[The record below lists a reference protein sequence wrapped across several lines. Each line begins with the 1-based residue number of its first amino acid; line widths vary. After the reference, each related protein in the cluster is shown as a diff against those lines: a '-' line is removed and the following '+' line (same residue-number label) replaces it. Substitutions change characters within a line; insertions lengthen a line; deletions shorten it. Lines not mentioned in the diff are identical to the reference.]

1 MTKVLLIQ
9 NSISSYRVPVYNLIA
24 KEVELTL
31 MFSEGKEP
39 VGAEFN
45 YFKVPVKKGRLFY
58 KHTQDIRKIAQTY
71 DVVIGMISFNWISNY
86 LLAFGRRNYKFIP
99 WGIGVPASYR
109 VKFDDPSKKMNVFL
123 TKQLIKHSDAVVFY
137 TDYPKEKYGRMGLDK
152 GKMFVAHNT
161 VEVLPSSDSETRDS
175 VLFVGT
181 LYKAKSTLPMLEFYK
196 RAYEKNNRIPKLMLI
211 GNGDEFED
219 LKKWVAANEM
229 THKVYLEGA
238 IYDEMLL
245 KGYFE
250 KAIICVSLGQAG
262 LSVQKS
268 MGYGVPFV
276 TTENSYTGGERLDI
290 VSGENGVLLKQ
301 EDDFEGLIL
310 DVVSNTPKYLEMG
323 KKAKD
328 FYYGNRTIKMMAE
341 SVLSAIKFVI

>member
-58 KHTQDIRKIAQTY
+58 KHTQNIRKIAQTY

-86 LLAFGRRNYKFIP
+86 LLAFGKRKYKFIP
-99 WGIGVPASYR
+99 WGIGVPASYS
-109 VKFDDPSKKMNVFL
+109 VKFDDPSKKINVFL
-123 TKQLIKHSDAVVFY
+123 TKQLIKHSDAVIFY
-137 TDYPKEKYGRMGLDK
+137 TDYPKEKYGKMGLDK
-152 GKMFVAHNT
+152 VRMFVAHNT
-161 VEVLPSSDSETRDS
+161 VEVLPSSDKETKDS

-181 LYKAKSTLPMLEFYK
+181 LYKAKSTLPMLEIYK
-196 RAYEKNNRIPKLMLI
+196 RAYGKNSAIPKLVLI
-211 GNGDEFED
+211 GKGDEFED
-219 LKKWVAANEM
+219 LKKWVLTNQM
-229 THKVYLEGA
+229 SHKVYLEGA
-238 IYDEMLL
+238 IYDETLL

-250 KAIICVSLGQAG
+250 KALICVSLGQAG

-276 TTENSYTGGERLDI
+276 TTENSFTGGERLDI

-301 EDDFEGLIL
+301 EHDFECLLL
-310 DVVSNTPKYLEMG
+310 DVSNNPTKYLEMG
-323 KKAKD
+323 IKAKE
-328 FYYGNRTIKMMAE
+328 FYYSHRTINMMAD
-341 SVLSAIKFVI
+341 SVLTAIEFVK